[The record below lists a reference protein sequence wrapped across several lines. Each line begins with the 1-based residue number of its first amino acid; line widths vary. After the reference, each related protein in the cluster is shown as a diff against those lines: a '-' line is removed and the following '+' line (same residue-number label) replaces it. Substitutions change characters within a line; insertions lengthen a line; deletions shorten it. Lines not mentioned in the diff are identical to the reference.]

1 MRHLVLLFALV
12 AGGLGAA
19 GCADDAEPADPGS
32 DPTVSEALTLRG
44 EVVGPR
50 ADGAALRVNHEAVP
64 SLGMEAMAMDLALAD
79 PSLGAG
85 LAPGDKVSLT
95 IEASPRLRITAVERL
110 PADTP
115 LALAAPDTTAAD
127 TTAAP

>member
-1 MRHLVLLFALV
+1 MRLLLLLALV
-12 AGGLGAA
+12 ATA
-19 GCADDAEPADPGS
+19 GCADDASPSEPGAAGLVP
-32 DPTVSEALTLRG
+32 EALALRG
-44 EVVGPR
+44 EVVGVR
-50 ADGAALRVNHEAVP
+50 AEGAALRVNHEAVP
-64 SLGMEAMAMDLALAD
+64 DLGMDPMAMDLALAD
-79 PSLGAG
+79 PSLADG

-115 LALAAPDTTAAD
+115 LTLAPADTSDAD

>member
-1 MRHLVLLFALV
+1 MRSLLLLLAL
-12 AGGLGAA
+12 AAA
-19 GCADDAEPADPGS
+19 GCADDAAPADTGS
-32 DPTVSEALTLRG
+32 DPTVAEALTLRG

-64 SLGMEAMAMDLALAD
+64 DLGMEAMAMDLALAD
-79 PSLGAG
+79 PSLADG

-115 LALAAPDTTAAD
+115 LTLAPPDSSDTPTAD
-127 TTAAP
+127 TTATP